1 MRIDLNADLGESFG
15 TWVLGDDAAMLDV
28 VTSANVATGFHAG
41 DPGTLLRTVGHAAR
55 RGVAVGAQVGYRDLG
70 GFGRRF
76 VDVDPEE
83 LEAEVL
89 YQLGALD
96 GLARVMGTRVTY
108 VKPHGALYHAVAHHE
123 RQARALVRAMHDWGR
138 THGDRSM
145 PLLHQAG
152 SLAHRVAQGEG
163 IPVVTEAFADRGY
176 RPDGRLVPRGEPG
189 ALLEDPHEVA
199 ERLVRLAVEGVV
211 TAVDGTEVEVRAESI
226 CVHGDTPGAVGM
238 ARQVRAALEREGIE
252 LASFAPPPVAGEP
265 GGSSPAAAPRE
276 SSPPVAGGPG

>member
-76 VDVDPEE
+76 VDVDPED

-123 RQARALVRAMHDWGR
+123 GQARALVRAMHDWGR

-176 RPDGRLVPRGEPG
+176 LPDGRLVPRGEPG
-189 ALLEDPHEVA
+189 ALLEDAHEVA

-226 CVHGDTPGAVGM
+226 CVHGDTPGAVEM
-238 ARQVRAALEREGIE
+238 AREVRSALERAGIE
-252 LASFAPPPVAGEP
+252 LVPFAPPMGAVQDGDPPPAAVEPGEP
-265 GGSSPAAAPRE
+265 PPAGHRP
-276 SSPPVAGGPG
+276 